1 LNKIIL
7 KMTIRVVL
15 SGNKLGHHHLQV
27 PEEESEDESDA
38 KTHEPGD
45 EHERSASNVG
55 KVTQD
60 GHPFG
65 DLAGRLG
72 KHFAL
77 ADINHLIRLAA
88 GGEIDS
94 DDNAISST

>member
-1 LNKIIL
+1 MENWC
-7 KMTIRVVL
+7 
-15 SGNKLGHHHLQV
+15 NLQV

-45 EHERSASNVG
+45 EHERGASNVG

-77 ADINHLIRLAA
+77 AGINHLIRLV

-94 DDNAISST
+94 DDDDNASSTSIYV

>member
-1 LNKIIL
+1 
-7 KMTIRVVL
+7 
-15 SGNKLGHHHLQV
+15 
-27 PEEESEDESDA
+27 
-38 KTHEPGD
+38 
-45 EHERSASNVG
+45 
-55 KVTQD
+55 VTQD